1 MNTTRQTTI
10 RSDKYYRFLN
20 GVLNRKLVMLG
31 VVLLILGGTGYIAR
45 ELQTEFIP
53 REDQGL
59 FQIDLTLSEGSRVE
73 LSDQVALHAK
83 EIVESVGGSDVAHVY
98 ALVGLNPALVS
109 SGGEPTGPQSRDPI
123 RGIAHTTVA

>member
-1 MNTTRQTTI
+1 
-10 RSDKYYRFLN
+10 
-20 GVLNRKLVMLG
+20 MLG

-98 ALVGLNPALVS
+98 ALVGLNPR
-109 SGGEPTGPQSRDPI
+109 SGIERRRTNGAQSRDPI
-123 RGIAHTTVA
+123 GGFRDPAVA